1 MGSKRGISVALLLL
15 TLCLRALPA
24 EAAERSYPL
33 DCLPDRVGE
42 WQPVAADPNSL
53 FGATVMPGIVLGPP
67 GNSLP
72 YQGSLS
78 VASLGFGGS
87 VSVVFDDIVIEDR
100 PGPDFIVFE
109 NAFFRLPLPLSETD
123 DFAIF
128 AEPAIVEVSQDGL
141 QWFAMP
147 YDPQALAASAGSDV
161 TRDSYSSLIG
171 LAGITPTFTGN
182 WTEPDDPATFDV
194 AGTGGVSGAGG
205 DAFDLADVGL
215 AEARFVRI
223 TDANTQNGFPGPSEG
238 VDLDAVVVVHGR
250 PVSPQTTDTD
260 GDGLSDLEET
270 EIYGTDPAL
279 EDTDGDGE
287 DDGREVAACHV
298 PGSSSTLP
306 VFGREPRLWLRQGP
320 CTELRW
326 SFAGSGET
334 YSVVRGELQ
343 FLATLGGSVDL
354 GPLSCLAGNSPTFTH
369 CDFEPDPVAGAG
381 FFYLVSVDGTSNLG
395 RSSSLAPR
403 AGSAGCP

>member
-1 MGSKRGISVALLLL
+1 MGSKRGISVALLLM
-15 TLCLRALPA
+15 TLSVRALPA

-33 DCLPDRVGE
+33 DCLPDRVGD
-42 WQPVAADPNSL
+42 WQPVAADPNAL

-87 VSVVFDDIVIEDR
+87 VSVAFDDIVIEDR

-109 NAFFRLPLPLSETD
+109 NAFFRLPLPVSETD
-123 DFAIF
+123 AFAIF
-128 AEPAIVEVSQDGL
+128 AEPAIVEVSLDGL
-141 QWFAMP
+141 QWVAMP
-147 YDPQALAASAGSDV
+147 YDSQALAASAGSDV
-161 TRDSYSSLIG
+161 TGDSYSSLIG

-182 WTEPDDPATFDV
+182 WTEPDDPMFFDS
-194 AGTGGVSGAGG
+194 AGTGGISGAGG

-223 TDANTQNGFPGPSEG
+223 TDANAQNGFPGPAEG

-250 PVSPQTTDTD
+250 PVSPQTADSD
-260 GDGLSDLEET
+260 GDGLSDLEEI
-270 EIYGTDPAL
+270 ELYGTDPVL

-287 DDGREVAACHV
+287 DDGREIAACHDPV
-298 PGSSSTLP
+298 SSSTLP
-306 VFGREPRLWLRQGP
+306 VFAREPRLWLRQGP

-334 YSVVRGELQ
+334 YSVMRGELQ
-343 FLATLGGSVDL
+343 VLAALGGSVDL
-354 GPLSCLAGNSPTFTH
+354 GPLNCVTDNSPTFTH
-369 CDFEPDPVAGAG
+369 CDFEPDPVEGTG